1 MHQGEGMTRGPAPKG
16 WLHTLLRA
24 PTLVY
29 RLHIG
34 WLLGYRFPLLT
45 HVGRKS
51 GACHQTVLEVI
62 RYASSSRICIVASG
76 WGEKAQWLK
85 NIMANPDVEVTLGA
99 RTHRARTR
107 RMQRN
112 EAEQVFRGYAS
123 RHPRAIRLL
132 ARCMLGRPYQG
143 RDDDYAL
150 LAERV
155 PLVELRLPR
164 HRT

>member
-1 MHQGEGMTRGPAPKG
+1 
-16 WLHTLLRA
+16 
-24 PTLVY
+24 VY

-34 WLLGYRFPLLT
+34 WLLGYRFLLLT
-45 HVGRKS
+45 YVGRKS
-51 GACHQTVLEVI
+51 GARHRTVLEVI
-62 RYASSSRICIVASG
+62 RYANPSRTCIVASG
-76 WGEKAQWLK
+76 WGERAQWLK

-99 RTHRARTR
+99 RTHRARAR

-112 EAEQVFRGYAS
+112 EAEQVFREYAC
-123 RHPRAIRLL
+123 RHPRAMKLL
-132 ARCMLGRPYQG
+132 ARCMLGRPYPG

-164 HRT
+164 HGT